1 MKTAEHI
8 EVDCDECGFVLAV
21 VTDTGKVRRYRLRTD
36 AVVDL
41 RHAGLY
47 VGQYVDEMEEA
58 FLRQFPADAYPHLAE
73 LTIQHVLQPGYDY
86 ADEFT
91 FGLDLILDGLER
103 VRATA

>member
-8 EVDCDECGFVLAV
+8 EVDCDERGFILAV

-41 RHAGLY
+41 RHAGLA

-58 FLRQFPADAYPHLAE
+58 QGAVARGVPL
-73 LTIQHVLQPGYDY
+73 
-86 ADEFT
+86 DEF
-91 FGLDLILDGLER
+91 LAR
-103 VRATA
+103 RP